1 MNIITNITGIVVKGR
16 QEGRK
21 IGFPTANIT
30 IDHKLNDLKE
40 LKMGIYAGRIKVGN
54 QWHDT
59 ATYYGK
65 ALTYNFDTVVL
76 ESHILDFEDDIY
88 GQQVELEI
96 VQFVRPVVKF
106 QSVEE
111 LTNQIKLDCKK
122 CKEILSQ
129 TNQG

>member
-1 MNIITNITGIVVKGR
+1 MNITTKITGIVVKGR

-30 IDHKLNDLKE
+30 IDHKLNNLNK
-40 LKMGIYAGRIKVGN
+40 LKMGIYAGRIKVKN

-88 GQQVELEI
+88 GQQVDLEI
-96 VQFVRPVVKF
+96 VQFVRPVIKF
-106 QSVEE
+106 GSIEE

-122 CKEILSQ
+122 CREILTK
-129 TNQG
+129 TNQN